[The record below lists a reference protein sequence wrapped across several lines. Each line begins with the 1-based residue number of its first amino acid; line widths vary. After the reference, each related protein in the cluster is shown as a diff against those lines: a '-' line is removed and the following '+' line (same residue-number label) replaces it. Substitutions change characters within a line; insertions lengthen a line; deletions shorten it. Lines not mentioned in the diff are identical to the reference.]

1 MKLHKVNYSQNME
14 SKGKNPW
21 SVMGLVFGDKINLI
35 AGKNATGK
43 TRVISIVN
51 NLAKNITQK
60 NPILVNGNWK
70 LEFKME
76 DKKILEYI
84 LIIEKNKVTK
94 EEILINNKK
103 KLYRNKKAEIYSETQ
118 KEFIEIGPP
127 ADKLVLHVRR
137 DEKEYPFLEYL
148 IKWASSLKGFSFVK
162 EGKNIDIIGKIEN
175 LETLNAVP
183 TVLEEK
189 EMDGSLINTIIT
201 EFNLIGYQIEATKAD
216 VKPGLPP
223 NIKLLTLKE
232 KGIKWWID
240 QSELSDGMF
249 RALALLIIVNYL
261 ISKKETGTI
270 LIDDFCEGLDFE
282 RATKFTKLL
291 LNKFKNTNIQLIIT
305 SNDENLI
312 NITDIKDWNVL
323 VRKYSKVRAYN
334 YVNSKER
341 FDDFIMTGLS
351 NIDLLI
357 SDYVTRTK

>member
-1 MKLHKVNYSQNME
+1 LI
-14 SKGKNPW
+14 
-21 SVMGLVFGDKINLI
+21 FGDKVNLI

-43 TRVISIVN
+43 TRVVRIIH
-51 NLAKNITQK
+51 NLARNITQK
-60 NPILVNGNWK
+60 NPIPRDGNWD
-70 LEFKME
+70 LEFETE
-76 DKKILEYI
+76 DKKILKYI
-84 LIIEKNKVTK
+84 LIIEENKVIK
-94 EEILINNKK
+94 EEISIDDEKRLC
-103 KLYRNKKAEIYSETQ
+103 RNKEAKIYSETQ
-118 KEFIEIGPP
+118 KKLVDISPP
-127 ADKLVLHVRR
+127 ADKLVLHIRR

-148 IKWASSLKGFSFVK
+148 IKWASSLKGFSFVQGSK
-162 EGKNIDIIGKIEN
+162 DIEIPNKIEN

-183 TVLEEK
+183 SVLK
-189 EMDGSLINTIIT
+189 EMDDNLINTVIK
-201 EFNLIGYQIEATKAD
+201 EFNSIGYQIEDTKAD
-216 VKPGLPP
+216 EKLGPFP
-223 NIKLLTLKE
+223 NIKVLTLKE
-232 KGIKWWID
+232 EGIKWWID
-240 QSELSDGMF
+240 QFSLSSGMF
-249 RALALLIIVNYL
+249 RALALLIIIHYL

-323 VRKYSKVRAYN
+323 VREYSKVRAYN

-357 SDYVTRTK
+357 SGYVTRAK